1 MDNYKPLCE
10 AIEKY
15 RKAHVYPFHTPGHK
29 GGRGADETLSALM
42 GDTALTSDVS
52 LMSELDDLHN
62 PQGCLQ
68 EAQELAAKLYGADAT
83 FFAPNGTTGAI
94 HVVDLFQQSIVD
106 NGLVGRVE
114 AVEADL
120 RDLKGKYESEYFDL
134 VVANPPYRIGG
145 KKRLIGTTACHEV
158 TAALEDFFQVAALM
172 VKYRGRFAL
181 VQLPERFTEA
191 VSLGEKYGLE
201 LKKLQWVHSF
211 VEKPAWIFLAEFVK
225 GGSPGLKVLPPLIM
239 YNKDGT
245 HSKQTLTYYGMDQEE
260 K

>member
-1 MDNYKPLCE
+1 MNGTKRRDSLPGCE
-10 AIEKY
+10 YVIWQDSKEFCFTTDA
-15 RKAHVYPFHTPGHK
+15 VF
-29 GGRGADETLSALM
+29 
-42 GDTALTSDVS
+42 
-52 LMSELDDLHN
+52 
-62 PQGCLQ
+62 
-68 EAQELAAKLYGADAT
+68 LAAFPHVVTSAKVLELGS
-83 FFAPNGTTGAI
+83 GTGAI
-94 HVVDLFQQSIVD
+94 SLLLSARGAGYIVGVDCNAHVVDLFQQSIVD

-120 RDLKGKYESEYFDL
+120 RDLKGKYESESFDL

-145 KKRLIGTTACHEV
+145 KKRLIGTNACHEV
-158 TAALEDFFQVAALM
+158 TAALEDFFQVAAFM

-181 VQLPERFTEA
+181 VQLPERFTEV